1 MEKEK
6 MLIDVN
12 AHITNVSCQ
21 VLTED
26 GKAKAIITFDN
37 LGYGEITAVKFNAKG
52 YNAFGDVVAISGN
65 ETFLMII
72 QDINI
77 DKNSPATNI
86 KVSLPSDEIKK
97 VELIENQICF
107 SDGTIT
113 TYEGKKEIEFD
124 VEKFSFEEQ
133 EHLELNALRDV
144 FDSNVTYNLLE
155 TKNGWICSCGR
166 YNNLDSENC
175 SLCGHSLDEVKTN
188 LSDDGRKA
196 SVEKKIALDEQRKID
211 AEKKAEE
218 KRKADKKRNIKI
230 AIGSV
235 VALLFVILIGRA
247 IVMSGRT
254 TYSSEAE
261 MKQALQG
268 TYTYY
273 TDSGKASRQIVIS
286 GDKAIYKWSYSG
298 STDMETE
305 IRKWDYKNGKIHTFE
320 DLIVTDKGYLKDGD
334 EIYKKGGY
342 MSSGSS
348 YSGTSGY
355 SYESAYSA
363 LKISGISVT
372 SNSSYTVCTGTITN
386 NGKKTYKFVKVK
398 GAFKNSSGSTIDT
411 DWTYAVG
418 SEGLAPGES
427 KTFRM
432 SVSKNYNI
440 SKCSVSIYDYD

>member
-37 LGYGEITAVKFNAKG
+37 LGYGKITAVKFNAKG
-52 YNAFGDVVAISGN
+52 YNSFGDVVSISGN

-72 QDINI
+72 QDISI
-77 DKNSPATNI
+77 DKNSTATNI

-97 VELIENQICF
+97 VKLIENQICF
-107 SDGTIT
+107 SDGTVT

-155 TKNGWICSCGR
+155 TESGWICSCGR
-166 YNNLDSENC
+166 YNSLNTEKC
-175 SLCGHSLDEVKTN
+175 SLCGHSLEDVKTN
-188 LSDDGRKA
+188 LSEEGRKSA
-196 SVEKKIALDEQRKID
+196 VEKKTILDEQRKIE
-211 AEKKAEE
+211 AEKQAEE
-218 KRKADKKRNIKI
+218 KKKADKKKKIQI
-230 AIGSV
+230 AIASV
-235 VALLFVILIGRA
+235 VALVFVIFIGNAMTMANRK
-247 IVMSGRT
+247 
-254 TYSSEAE
+254 TYSSAEA
-261 MKQALQG
+261 MKEDLQG

-273 TDSGKASRQIVIS
+273 DDDGDAMRQVVIS
-286 GDKAIYKWSYSG
+286 GNELQYVYKYGGARAIKSDIEWNPSRG
-298 STDMETE
+298 
-305 IRKWDYKNGKIHTFE
+305 TFE
-320 DLIVTDKGYLKDGD
+320 TFEKWVVLSNGSLKNDGD
-334 EIYKKGGY
+334 VYKKGGY

-348 YSGTSGY
+348 YSGTSGS

-363 LKISGISVT
+363 LKISGVSVT

-386 NGKKTYKFVKVK
+386 TGKKTYKFVQVK
-398 GAFKNSSGSTIDT
+398 GAFKNSSGTTIDT
-411 DWTYAVG
+411 DSTYAVG

-432 SVSKNYNI
+432 SVSKNYSI

>member
-37 LGYGEITAVKFNAKG
+37 LGYGKITAVKFNAKG
-52 YNAFGDVVAISGN
+52 YNSFGDVVSISGN

-72 QDINI
+72 QDISI
-77 DKNSPATNI
+77 DKNSTATNI

-97 VELIENQICF
+97 VELEENQICF
-107 SDGTIT
+107 FDGTIT

-124 VEKFSFEEQ
+124 VEKFSIEEQ
-133 EHLELNALRDV
+133 ERLELNALRDV
-144 FDSNVTYNLLE
+144 FDSNVSYNLLE
-155 TKNGWICSCGR
+155 TESGWICSCGR
-166 YNNLDSENC
+166 YNSLNTEKC
-175 SLCGHSLDEVKTN
+175 SLCGHSLEDVKTN
-188 LSDDGRKA
+188 LSEEGRKSA
-196 SVEKKIALDEQRKID
+196 VEKKTILDEQRKIE
-211 AEKKAEE
+211 AEKQAEE
-218 KRKADKKRNIKI
+218 KKKADKKKKIQI
-230 AIGSV
+230 AIASV
-235 VALLFVILIGRA
+235 VSLVFFIFICKAMTIANRK
-247 IVMSGRT
+247 
-254 TYSSEAE
+254 TYSSAEA
-261 MKQALQG
+261 MKEDLQG

-273 TDSGKASRQIVIS
+273 SDSGTATQQIVIS
-286 GDKAIYKWSYSG
+286 GDKAIYKWKYSN
-298 STDMETE
+298 DMETE
-305 IRKWDYKNGKIHTFE
+305 VREWDYKNGKIHTFE
-320 DLIVTDKGYLKDGD
+320 DLIVTDEGYLKDGD
-334 EIYKKGGY
+334 KIFKKGGY

-348 YSGTSGY
+348 YNGNSGS

-363 LKISGISVT
+363 LKISGVSVT

-386 NGKKTYKFVKVK
+386 TGKKTYKFVQIK
-398 GAFKNSSGSTIDT
+398 GAFKNSSGTTIDT
-411 DWTYAVG
+411 DSTYAVG

-432 SVSKNYNI
+432 SVSKNYSI